1 MKERLFKALLFLGL
15 NLLVLG
21 ITAGFILYTLTYTS
35 VPVNAQHLWY
45 GKDLQT
51 YLFWNHL
58 STTSIGV
65 FVAGIFNV
73 LLAIELR
80 HKK

>member
-1 MKERLFKALLFLGL
+1 MKERTFKALLFLGL

-21 ITAGFILYTLTYTS
+21 ITAGIILYTLTYTS

-58 STTSIGV
+58 GCTIMGV
-65 FVAGIFNV
+65 FVDGIFNI

-80 HKK
+80 QKK